1 MSVLLPRLIGSAV
14 TMAARISA
22 GQGTSYINMNRRE
35 VLQDGTLRGLPFLGR
50 NPNHVLELVFEN
62 VINYEQI

>member
-1 MSVLLPRLIGSAV
+1 
-14 TMAARISA
+14 MAARISA

-50 NPNHVLELVFEN
+50 NPNHVLTGYTERSMLSV
-62 VINYEQI
+62 